1 MYVKADDRPEALGP
15 CPLCGRPMLRGESV
29 DRHHWRPK
37 SQGGTEAAYLHRS
50 CHRKL
55 HSLYTSKEL
64 AAEVDTPEKAR
75 QHPEMQKFI
84 SWVRRQQPERVMR
97 HRKPRTKL

>member
-1 MYVKADDRPEALGP
+1 MNADGDSENLGP
-15 CPLCGRPMLRGESV
+15 CPVCGRPMLKGDSV

-37 SQGGTEAAYLHRS
+37 SRGGKESEYLHRS

-55 HSLYTSKEL
+55 HSLFSDKEL
-64 AAEVDTPEKAR
+64 AAGFATVEQLR

-84 SWVRRQQPERVMR
+84 RWVRRQSPERVVR
-97 HRKPRTKL
+97 HDKLRPRP